1 MCVTLL
7 PSRVLG
13 SGHMP
18 DDLQYRAEDIPLTLR
33 QATHSPRL
41 LYVEDMVEIAE
52 VTCLMLEDLGLDITV
67 VNSAEE
73 ALALTEPE
81 SAHFDIVLT
90 DVVLPGLSGIH
101 LARRLNRRW
110 PDLPIILVSGYSEEL
125 ALGYAN
131 QYELIRKPFSR
142 GTLIDALQRH
152 LDASV
157 HPHA

>member
-1 MCVTLL
+1 M
-7 PSRVLG
+7 SD
-13 SGHMP
+13 GHK
-18 DDLQYRAEDIPLTLR
+18 YKAEDLPLILR
-33 QATHSPRL
+33 DGTHSPRL

-73 ALALTEPE
+73 ALALAEPE

-110 PDLPIILVSGYSEEL
+110 PNLPIILVSGYSEEL
-125 ALGYAN
+125 ALGYAK

-152 LDASV
+152 LDGSI
-157 HPHA
+157 HPHHA